1 MTEEELIWQ
10 LRGWSRA
17 HGAEGNPPSMSDDR
31 LKELG
36 IKGF

>member
-10 LRGWSRA
+10 VRGWNKA
-17 HGAEGNPPSMSDDR
+17 HGADDRPPPMSDDR

-36 IKGF
+36 IAGF